1 MMCGLRRTSRAQLQL
16 TAGALLRLRV
26 WLCKM
31 RKAWMHATRMVSG
44 RCLAHAAESGKARR
58 GGAQPNAQRM
68 PRAAHLRPAHI
79 VQSMPAHADTW
90 NWGEEPA
97 A

>member
-1 MMCGLRRTSRAQLQL
+1 MCVPRRTKVGRSYSLQL
-16 TAGALLRLRV
+16 ALLRLRV

-44 RCLAHAAESGKARR
+44 RCLAHAAGCGAARR

-68 PRAAHLRPAHI
+68 PREAHLRPAHI
-79 VQSMPAHADTW
+79 VQSMRSC
-90 NWGEEPA
+90 
-97 A
+97 

>member
-1 MMCGLRRTSRAQLQL
+1 MMCGPRRKSRAQLQL

-44 RCLAHAAESGKARR
+44 RCLAHAAGCGKARR

-68 PRAAHLRPAHI
+68 PREAHLRPAHI
-79 VQSMPAHADTW
+79 VQSMPAHPDAW
-90 NWGEEPA
+90 NWGGTSG
-97 A
+97 